1 MFDTSS
7 IEFYVICALITL
19 VGGLIAYIQTQT
31 KNSIDVAREETKRT
45 NEKLDKLSD
54 KMDKYE
60 EQNSKEHAFVEQC
73 LATVEAKVDLLTDR
87 INRIEDELRYY
98 RREEEDSI

>member
-19 VGGLIAYIQTQT
+19 VGGLIAHIQSQT
-31 KNSIDVAREETKRT
+31 KNSIDDAREETKRT
-45 NEKLDKLSD
+45 NAKLDKLSE

-60 EQNSKEHAFVEQC
+60 EQNSREHAFVEKC
-73 LATVEAKVDLLTDR
+73 LAKIGTKVDSLSER

-98 RREEEDSI
+98 RREEDSI